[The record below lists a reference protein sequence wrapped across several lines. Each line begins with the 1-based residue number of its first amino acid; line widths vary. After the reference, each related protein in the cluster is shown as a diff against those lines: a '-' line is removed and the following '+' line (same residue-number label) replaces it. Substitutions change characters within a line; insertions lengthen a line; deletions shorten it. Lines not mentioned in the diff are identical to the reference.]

1 MLRML
6 GVVLQKLLTL
16 ALGIRGPSL
25 RSLVGRDSPAGEL
38 GQFPCVVCSV
48 PAAAWT
54 YRSFLRHGAQVVE
67 GAPVCLAHRAAAT
80 SEVGETASRS
90 AR

>member
-6 GVVLQKLLTL
+6 GVLQKWFTS
-16 ALGIRGPSL
+16 ALGIRGRSL
-25 RSLVGRDSPAGEL
+25 RSLVDRDSPSREL
-38 GQFPCVVCSV
+38 GQFPCVVCGE
-48 PAAAWT
+48 PAAGWT

>member
-1 MLRML
+1 MLRILSMIQRL
-6 GVVLQKLLTL
+6 SS
-16 ALGIRGPSL
+16 ALGLGA
-25 RSLVGRDSPAGEL
+25 RSLDPLGAGESHSGDL
-38 GQFPCVVCSV
+38 GQFPCVVCGV

-54 YRSFLRHGAQVVE
+54 YRSFQRHGAQVVE
-67 GAPVCLAHRAAAT
+67 GAPVCLAHRTAAT

>member
-1 MLRML
+1 MIQRFSS
-6 GVVLQKLLTL
+6 
-16 ALGIRGPSL
+16 ALGTRARSL
-25 RSLVGRDSPAGEL
+25 RPRVVRESHSGEL
-38 GQFPCVVCSV
+38 GQFPCVVCGV